1 MAAMATLL
9 LSLSKLLVPLEGVI
23 VKPGLWTMDWTG
35 PWTGLWTMDCD
46 MNCIMRAAGCSN
58 EPQKVFRC
66 ISVPYLLLRGINN
79 GVMAPGDPSFYNY
92 NNMTITLTNSY

>member
-35 PWTGLWTMDCD
+35 PWTGLWTVIWTVSRELQEVQMSHKKC
-46 MNCIMRAAGCSN
+46 
-58 EPQKVFRC
+58 
-66 ISVPYLLLRGINN
+66 
-79 GVMAPGDPSFYNY
+79 
-92 NNMTITLTNSY
+92 